1 MEDYYDDNFG
11 HWNMDDDDVE
21 GKKAFYYKVQ
31 NESVWKVCSLCD
43 EKVKLREEYDK
54 CNSCMDKLERGMQW

>member
-11 HWNMDDDDVE
+11 HWDMDDDAE
-21 GKKAFYYKVQ
+21 EKKAFYRQVQ

-43 EKVKLREEYDK
+43 EKVKLRPEYDK
-54 CNSCMDKLERGMQW
+54 CNSCMDKMERGELG